1 MKKIAVVINP
11 TSGGGRTL
19 KEWPRIEAELIATGH
34 AVTGHISS
42 SEADFRAKTRAFAR
56 RFSALGICGGDSS
69 LTIAAEELAAAK
81 FKGDL
86 VFLPAGSVN
95 DIVLDIDASQKE
107 RAKRL
112 YLGELSTAQQGKQFI
127 GQANWGLGVVVNRW
141 VGKVLTTLPALRRYQ
156 QTIGTLCIILAHLL
170 RREKVMST
178 LQIGNRLLS
187 GHFSIV
193 LVTQLQHWASG
204 LRFAPDA
211 NFYAPEFQVVTVRRT
226 GLLKLIRIILA
237 AKTGQH
243 LNFREVEVSQARE
256 VHLHF
261 AKAAAVQI
269 DGDILRFN
277 GREVTGQ
284 KFRLSKLRTQ
294 IKLSAYH

>member
-19 KEWPRIEAELIATGH
+19 KEWPRIEAELIAKGH

-211 NFYAPEFQVVTVRRT
+211 NFCAPEFQVVTVRRT

-261 AKAAAVQI
+261 AKAAGVQI